1 MSISIEEHSGHNNV
15 PEGRLRALV
24 TRTTEPGPLAELARG
39 FGDAEGANLGVSVAV
54 NHETGAVTG
63 SVMQL
68 YGEDNAVILKA
79 VTAARHLWDKVDRTL
94 SLTMTIRVI
103 FSRYS

>member
-1 MSISIEEHSGHNNV
+1 MGHNNV
-15 PEGRLRALV
+15 PEGSLRALV

-54 NHETGAVTG
+54 NHETG

-68 YGEDNAVILKA
+68 FGEDNAVILKA
-79 VTAARHLWDKVDRTL
+79 VTPARHLWDKVDRTL

>member
-1 MSISIEEHSGHNNV
+1 MGHNNV
-15 PEGRLRALV
+15 PEGSLRALV

-54 NHETGAVTG
+54 NHETG

-68 YGEDNAVILKA
+68 LGEDDAVIIKA
-79 VTAARHLWDKVDRTL
+79 NTPARNLWDNVDRAL

-103 FSRYS
+103 FSSHS